1 MVPNKF
7 RRSTD
12 SEEVPD
18 LVAGTTAVVAVFVVA
33 LFVAAVVV
41 VVAVAA

>member
-18 LVAGTTAVVAVFVVA
+18 LVAGTTSVVAVFVVVVVFA
-33 LFVAAVVV
+33 TVVFVVAA
-41 VVAVAA
+41 

>member
-18 LVAGTTAVVAVFVVA
+18 LVAGTTSVVAVFVVVV
-33 LFVAAVVV
+33 LAAVVF
-41 VVAVAA
+41 VVAA

>member
-18 LVAGTTAVVAVFVVA
+18 LVAGTTSVVAVFVVVVA
-33 LFVAAVVV
+33 AAVVF
-41 VVAVAA
+41 VVAA